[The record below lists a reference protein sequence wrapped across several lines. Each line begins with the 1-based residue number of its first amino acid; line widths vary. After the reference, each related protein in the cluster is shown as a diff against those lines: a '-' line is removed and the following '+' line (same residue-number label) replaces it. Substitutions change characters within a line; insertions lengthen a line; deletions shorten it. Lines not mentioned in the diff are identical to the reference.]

1 MAYMACCMYTAW
13 YVGAAKRLLRGHP
26 LGKPKDTENTQ
37 KTLNPNETQRHT
49 GETRSVD

>member
-1 MAYMACCMYTAW
+1 MAYYIYTAG

-37 KTLNPNETQRHT
+37 KTLNANETQRHT
-49 GETRSVD
+49 GDTDLQG